1 MQCIVN
7 LLFRYI
13 FQLCDPRY
21 KDKKL
26 QIIEFEMNQTTSPDT
41 GTPATIPSTSPK
53 KNGSFILFGAE
64 LTFVLAILISHFK

>member
-1 MQCIVN
+1 MQCIVH

-21 KDKKL
+21 QAKKL
-26 QIIEFEMNQTTSPDT
+26 QGREFEMNQTTSPDT
-41 GTPATIPSTSPK
+41 YTPATIPSTSQTT
-53 KNGSFILFGAE
+53 NCSFILFWAV